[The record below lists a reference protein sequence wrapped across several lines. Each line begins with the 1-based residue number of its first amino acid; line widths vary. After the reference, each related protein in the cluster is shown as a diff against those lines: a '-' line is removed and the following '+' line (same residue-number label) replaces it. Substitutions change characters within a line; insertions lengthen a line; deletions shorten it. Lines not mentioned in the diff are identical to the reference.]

1 MTLIVHLMA
10 LVLIGCASSPEQQP
24 MAIKPEEPFRRV
36 VASKDDLLYN
46 YHLGIQYPNLFE
58 RAEADAN
65 TWCKRKYNLAAAQRT
80 QPQCGVYINQGQ
92 QDQVCTVAFKCL

>member
-1 MTLIVHLMA
+1 MNIKYLA
-10 LVLIGCASSPEQQP
+10 VLILMGCASSPDQ
-24 MAIKPEEPFRRV
+24 KPIATKSDEPFRRV

-65 TWCKRKYNLAAAQRT
+65 TWCKRKYNLAAVQRT
-80 QPQCGVYINQGQ
+80 PPQCGVYINQGK